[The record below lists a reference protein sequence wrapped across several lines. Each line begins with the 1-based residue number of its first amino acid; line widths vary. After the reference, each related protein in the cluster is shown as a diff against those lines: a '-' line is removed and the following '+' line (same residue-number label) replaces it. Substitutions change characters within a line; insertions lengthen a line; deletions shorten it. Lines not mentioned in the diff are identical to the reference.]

1 MPTIDANNNIVVTAT
16 DFRAVFPEFANVTA
30 YPDAQINAH
39 IALAGC
45 YISTQNYGDLD
56 FNARAY
62 AIELMA
68 AHLLT
73 LDLKASAGTSGGGVA
88 SAAGGQVISASI
100 DGVSVSMTVPPNK
113 DQLQYWLNQTPY
125 GQRYLA
131 ILQSRI
137 TPLYLWGSRERLL
150 N

>member
-1 MPTIDANNNIVVTAT
+1 MATLDSNNNIVVTAS
-16 DFRAVFPEFANVTA
+16 DFRGVFPEFANAAA
-30 YPDAQINAH
+30 YPDALINAH
-39 IALAGC
+39 ITLAGC

-68 AHLLT
+68 AHLLA
-73 LDLKASAGTSGGGVA
+73 LDLKAGAGTSGGGLTSTV
-88 SAAGGQVISASI
+88 GGQVIAASI

-125 GQRYLA
+125 GSRYLA
-131 ILQSRI
+131 IIQSRI
-137 TPLYLWGSRERLL
+137 TPLYLWGSRERVL
-150 N
+150 

>member
-1 MPTIDANNNIVVTAT
+1 MPTIDAKNNIVVSSS
-16 DFRAVFPEFANVTA
+16 DFRAVFPEFTSTTA
-30 YPDAQINAH
+30 YPDALINAH

-73 LDLKASAGTSGGGVA
+73 LDLKASAGTSGGGLA
-88 SAAGGQVISASI
+88 ATAGGQVISASI

-125 GQRYLA
+125 GSRYLA